1 MNFKQLITQIKY
13 SNILQNVGILITGF
27 LWVFSL
33 NIIANQFGN
42 GLIVIIIPLPHLNP
56 PPPKFS
62 LRENLGGG
70 GNRRGWD
77 IRFKRLVI

>member
-42 GLIVIIIPLPHLNP
+42 GLIVIISLPLLTP
-56 PPPKFS
+56 PPS
-62 LRENLGGG
+62 LWEREEIGES
-70 GNRRGWD
+70 RHFEFY
-77 IRFKRLVI
+77 IACPV